1 MGFIL
6 EGVDGVTCLIDN
18 VLVVGKD
25 EVEHDARLTRALQRI
40 EDAGVTLNKEKC
52 AFKKPSVKFLG
63 QIISK
68 DGIQADPEKT
78 QAIREMEVPQS
89 VTEMRRFLGMVN
101 QLGKFSPRIANLTQP
116 LRELLSTKREWMWGP
131 GQEQAFKEIKEEL
144 SKPTILV
151 LYDPEA
157 ELKVS
162 ADASS
167 FGLGA
172 VLFQK
177 AEDNWRPV
185 AYASMSMTET
195 ERRYVQIEKEA
206 LAVTWACEKFSD
218 YILGRKFMIESDH
231 KPLIPLLN
239 SKQLDCMPPRIL
251 RFRLRMARYDYRVH
265 HVPGKQLYTA
275 DTLSRA
281 PVLTHGDSSLQ
292 SEVEAFVNGI
302 TQTPQRLDE
311 YRRAQEQDPVCQQ
324 IKEYCQQGWPRK
336 GLVKPEV
343 APYWAS
349 HSSLTVCDQLLLCG
363 QRIVVLKSLQ
373 KETMQKLHAG
383 HHGIERCRARAR
395 ASVWWPGVSQQ
406 VVQVVQQCLKCA
418 KA

>member
-1 MGFIL
+1 MLREVHPIPTVEEAFAQQTGATMFSKLDANCGFWQIPLSPESRPLTTFVTPFGRFCFNKLPFGISSAPELFQKRMGFIL
-6 EGVDGVTCLIDN
+6 EGVDGVTCLIDD

-25 EVEHDARLTRALQRI
+25 EVEHDARLTRALQRM

-101 QLGKFSPRIANLTQP
+101 QLGKFSPRIATLTQP

-185 AYASMSMTET
+185 AYASRSMTET
-195 ERRYVQIEKEA
+195 ERRYAQIEKEA

-251 RFRLRMARYDYRVH
+251 RFRLRMARYVYKVH
-265 HVPGKQLYTA
+265 HIPGKQLYTA

-302 TQTPQRLDE
+302 TQKSSQLH
-311 YRRAQEQDPVCQQ
+311 
-324 IKEYCQQGWPRK
+324 
-336 GLVKPEV
+336 
-343 APYWAS
+343 
-349 HSSLTVCDQLLLCG
+349 HSAWMSTDVHRSKTLC
-363 QRIVVLKSLQ
+363 
-373 KETMQKLHAG
+373 
-383 HHGIERCRARAR
+383 
-395 ASVWWPGVSQQ
+395 VSR
-406 VVQVVQQCLKCA
+406 
-418 KA
+418 